1 MRGKKLST
9 LTVAMA
15 VFAATLFVTGTRA
28 FAQGGEHK
36 VLHSFSRN
44 GKDGVQPRAGLIFDA
59 SGNLYGTTYQG
70 GTGLCSS
77 TTATGCGTVF
87 RFSPKGGGGWTY
99 KIVHNFQNDGRD
111 GRSPYASLIVDASG
125 NLYATTYQGGTGLCT
140 LSGTVI
146 GCGTVFELSPKTGG
160 GWTEKILHSFSYGT
174 DGNYPYASVIF
185 DASGNLYGTTYAGG
199 ANGYGTVFEL
209 VPNANGLW
217 GEKVLHSFANNGTDG
232 YYPFASLIFDAAGN
246 LYGTTS
252 DGGDS
257 ANCRG
262 TGCGT
267 VFELVPT
274 TGGRW
279 GEKVLYSFEG
289 GFGDGSYPSASLIF
303 DTVGNLYGRPRRE
316 AAARHANV
324 ALSSSC
330 RPGRAG
336 DGPRP
341 YYTALAF

>member
-1 MRGKKLST
+1 M
-9 LTVAMA
+9 
-15 VFAATLFVTGTRA
+15 
-28 FAQGGEHK
+28 
-36 VLHSFSRN
+36 
-44 GKDGVQPRAGLIFDA
+44 
-59 SGNLYGTTYQG
+59 
-70 GTGLCSS
+70 
-77 TTATGCGTVF
+77 
-87 RFSPKGGGGWTY
+87 
-99 KIVHNFQNDGRD
+99 
-111 GRSPYASLIVDASG
+111 
-125 NLYATTYQGGTGLCT
+125 
-140 LSGTVI
+140 
-146 GCGTVFELSPKTGG
+146 
-160 GWTEKILHSFSYGT
+160 
-174 DGNYPYASVIF
+174 
-185 DASGNLYGTTYAGG
+185 
-199 ANGYGTVFEL
+199 FEL

-217 GEKVLHSFANNGTDG
+217 GEKVLHSFANNGTDV